1 MSTAAFLLAVLGCAA
16 ASSSPPTGRWEGDVT
31 GGAPSGHLG
40 NPGHNVPL
48 LGNGY
53 MGVVLQ
59 SSPTGT
65 GTHGVDFNGSTVDFF
80 LNTNA
85 NWDCEK
91 SKTGSL
97 PPAVCSMRG
106 LGGMTL
112 NALNSSAAG
121 RQLYGSASSFVVEQR
136 LANGSLWT
144 LRRGADGSS
153 LETETVIHPEK
164 NELLTTLTY
173 LGPGG
178 AADGGGPLGL
188 ELQLWSLG
196 KTSHVRSSANS
207 SCMLSADGKTAS
219 CGRHYNPRATTTG
232 YVSVAT
238 ALATHVVSA
247 TQPTRRAVAIEACV
261 NRFECISTVTTA
273 YEISPGQT
281 LQLITTS
288 ADNVIKGNAH
298 DPIPDA
304 ASLALGGSPAAIAE
318 ASSAFWRSYWNASSV
333 ELPTRLALERM
344 WFGSQYS
351 TAGSTASADTV
362 ARMQKKLPP
371 PGLYGPFATGDFA
384 FWNGDFTLDYNQEA
398 NFYHVF
404 SSNHPERAA
413 AYFQPILDYMPS
425 AKAQAARVAT
435 QSNLTGCDPKA
446 LNFPCHLAPWG
457 QQSRDTTTYMQWNGP
472 YATLLF
478 INAWEYTH
486 DAAFA
491 KNSTLPL
498 LEGINAWSHCY
509 LQKNKTTGN
518 LDDTNDNTPDQI
530 FENSPAKNPAVGLA
544 LMMRAATAHKTIALA
559 VGEPYPSYVVRAM
572 LILLAVGRCSLVF
585 LLSPLTTTPFS
596 SCRMRLLSTLR
607 RCRLPRGQTRAPAM
621 SGSQQMA
628 ERHPW
633 SIRSLR
639 R

>member
-1 MSTAAFLLAVLGCAA
+1 MFRVSQLSSVVSGEMSSSSCGRLLEIALLGCAVA
-16 ASSSPPTGRWEGDVT
+16 ASPPTGRWEGEVV

-40 NPGHNVPL
+40 NPGANVPL

-53 MGVVLQ
+53 LGLVLQ
-59 SSPTGT
+59 SDDGTGA

-85 NWDCEK
+85 NWDCEA

-106 LGGMTL
+106 LGGLTL

-121 RQLYGSASSFVVEQR
+121 RQLFGGASSFAAEQR

-173 LGPGG
+173 VGPPGG
-178 AADGGGPLGL
+178 TAGGGGGGGSPLGL
-188 ELQLWSLG
+188 ELQLWALG

-207 SCMLSADGKTAS
+207 SCTLSADGKTAS

-232 YVSVAT
+232 YVSVST

-247 TQPTRRAVAIEACV
+247 TPPARSAVVTEACV
-261 NRFECISTVTTA
+261 NRFECISTATTV

-281 LQLITTS
+281 LQLVTTS
-288 ADNVIKGNAH
+288 ADNVLAGNAH
-298 DPIPDA
+298 DPMPDA
-304 ASLALGGSPAAIAE
+304 ASLALGGSPAAIAG

-333 ELPTRLALERM
+333 ELPTRPALERM

-413 AYFQPILDYMPS
+413 AYYQPILDYMAS
-425 AKAQAARVAT
+425 ARAQAARVAA
-435 QSNLTGCDPKA
+435 QSNLTCDPKA

-457 QQSRDTTTYMQWNGP
+457 QQSRDTTTYVQWNGP
-472 YATLLF
+472 YAALLF
-478 INAWEYTH
+478 INAWEYER

-498 LEGINAWSHCY
+498 LDGINAWSHCY
-509 LQKNKTTGN
+509 LQKNSTTGT
-518 LDDTNDNTPDQI
+518 LDDTNAVTPDQI

-559 VGEPYPSYVVRAM
+559 VGESYPSYVVRPM
-572 LILLAVGRCSLVF
+572 L
-585 LLSPLTTTPFS
+585 
-596 SCRMRLLSTLR
+596 
-607 RCRLPRGQTRAPAM
+607 
-621 SGSQQMA
+621 
-628 ERHPW
+628 
-633 SIRSLR
+633 
-639 R
+639 